1 MQMMGKYKR
10 HRSFPFWTTSA
21 ASHPAPED
29 EGITSQHSCN
39 PNMGWRQEGCP
50 VQSVTNDRF
59 PHLRCSFTLQ
69 YVNISVLYHS
79 TSHPKNGREYC
90 YLCGRDEEQSWEPSS
105 GAGDMGYGPV
115 LTWWRLSHEDLS
127 LSPISLS
134 LESFR
139 SQVGSLFEKGLQ
151 GAWSRE

>member
-69 YVNISVLYHS
+69 HVNISVLYHS
-79 TSHPKNGREYC
+79 TSHPKNGSIATFVGEMRNRVERT
-90 YLCGRDEEQSWEPSS
+90 LLRGW
-105 GAGDMGYGPV
+105 GYGIWPGAKV
-115 LTWWRLSHEDLS
+115 VTAQPRG
-127 LSPISLS
+127 P
-134 LESFR
+134 ESF
-139 SQVGSLFEKGLQ
+139 SHFS
-151 GAWSRE
+151 